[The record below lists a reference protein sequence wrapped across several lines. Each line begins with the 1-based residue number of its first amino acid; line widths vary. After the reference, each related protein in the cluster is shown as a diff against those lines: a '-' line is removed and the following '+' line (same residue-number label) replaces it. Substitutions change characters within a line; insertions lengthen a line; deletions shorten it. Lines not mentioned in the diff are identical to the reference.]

1 MAKCNSCKQE
11 SRTRLD
17 ANNLCHRCAENA
29 KAAEKEALGVDPDKA
44 VGELTVRELVGIIK
58 KITDPIETKVKAV
71 EKQVEKSAKEIKILQ
86 NELHDKSE

>member
-1 MAKCNSCKQE
+1 MAKCSTCKQE

-17 ANNLCHRCAENA
+17 ANNLCKKCAETA
-29 KAAEKEALGVDPDKA
+29 KAAEEEALGVDPDKA

-71 EKQVEKSAKEIKILQ
+71 DDAVKNNAKQT
-86 NELHDKSE
+86 